1 MTTVFLLGS
10 SVRAAPTNSSS
21 PTEDRSAADD
31 DPLEV
36 SETGHSMRRRLWRRL
51 LKQVSGMGQGAYG
64 LGGYGLGGSGLN
76 FLSQIANFQS
86 HNNAAHCCGP
96 HRGPTAYGGVGTPG
110 PGVGGG
116 YGSNVFHYPVHT
128 VGE

>member
-1 MTTVFLLGS
+1 MITVLLLGS

-31 DPLEV
+31 DPLEAA
-36 SETGHSMRRRLWRRL
+36 ETGHSMRRRLWRRL

-64 LGGYGLGGSGLN
+64 LGGYGLGGGGLN
-76 FLSQIANFQS
+76 FLSQLANYQS
-86 HNNAAHCCGP
+86 QNNVP

-110 PGVGGG
+110 FGGG
-116 YGSNVFHYPVHT
+116 YGSNVLHYPAAHT